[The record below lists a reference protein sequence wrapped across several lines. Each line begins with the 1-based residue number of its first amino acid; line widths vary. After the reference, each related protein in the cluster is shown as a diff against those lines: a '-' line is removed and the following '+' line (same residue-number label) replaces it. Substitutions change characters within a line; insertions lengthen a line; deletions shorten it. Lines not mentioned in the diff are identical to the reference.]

1 MKVFKENTGDFK
13 FEKPTVYMD
22 VDDVLLDSTNA
33 VLKVLYKRYGI
44 QQEQVNIKD
53 WRFRSAKRDMTAE
66 QIEEIFESEDFW
78 GCVELNKILVEAF
91 ENGLWDNY
99 NWVFVTKGTEE
110 NLQKKYDYLS
120 QQSFLKSHS
129 NWTYYRLN
137 LNESKSKVH
146 MMGGIQIDDL
156 YGNLVNTDADVKILL
171 KNGRDT
177 PFNTSKKETDN
188 FENLY
193 FAGDMNHIISI
204 LNWYSSLNEDELDE
218 VLTTMTTSIGDEF

>member
-1 MKVFKENTGDFK
+1 
-13 FEKPTVYMD
+13 
-22 VDDVLLDSTNA
+22 
-33 VLKVLYKRYGI
+33 
-44 QQEQVNIKD
+44 
-53 WRFRSAKRDMTAE
+53 MTTE
-66 QIEEIFESEDFW
+66 QIEEIFESDDFW
-78 GCVELNKILVEAF
+78 GYVELNKILVKAF
-91 ENGLWDNY
+91 EDGLWDNY

-110 NLQKKYDYLS
+110 NLQKKYNYLS

-177 PFNTSKKETDN
+177 PFNTPKKETDN

-193 FAGDMNHIISI
+193 FADDMNHIVSI
-204 LNWYSSLNEDELDE
+204 LNWYSSLDEDELDE
-218 VLTTMTTSIGDEF
+218 VLTTMITSIGDEF